1 MERAD
6 VVVVGA
12 GVAGLNAALTLAR
25 ARRDVRVFE
34 AGEDVGGRVRTDEV
48 DGMLLDRGF
57 QIVLPGYPHLR
68 RVVDL
73 SALDLRSFHRGIAV
87 REGAHVR
94 TLGDPRMGIGALGDL
109 ANTRVVSAAD
119 WVALA
124 AMSARD
130 LFSPGQTLKR
140 AEERTSARELA
151 RRGLSERGVEN
162 VLRPFLSGVFLE
174 SELDTSSRF
183 FHLVWR
189 SFLRAAPALP
199 ARGMAA
205 IPRQMAARLP
215 SGALELNSEVSRIE
229 SGRVHVRGGNVVQ
242 ARCVVV
248 ATDATCAGALLPELR
263 VPTWNAST
271 TYYFRSEVPP
281 LRGPLLLLGG
291 PGGPVVNSVVLN
303 QVANTYAPPDRALIA
318 ASTLGTPNSPREHE
332 KHVRTHLA
340 ELYGTETASWEL
352 VATYPVE
359 RALPRMTAPHPLRRS
374 TRVDNGLY
382 VCGDHRDTSSLQ
394 GALAS
399 GHRAARAVLQDLDS
413 GR

>member
-12 GVAGLNAALTLAR
+12 GLAGLNAARTLTR
-25 ARRDVRVFE
+25 AGRDVRVLE
-34 AGEDVGGRVRTDEV
+34 AGDDVGGRVRTDEV

-57 QIVLPGYPHLR
+57 QIVLPAYPHLR
-68 RVVDL
+68 RVVDVP
-73 SALDLRSFHRGIAV
+73 ALDLRAFHRGLAL
-87 REGAHVR
+87 REGAHLR
-94 TLGDPRMGIGALGDL
+94 TLGDPRIGLGALGDL
-109 ANTRVVSAAD
+109 ASTRAVTAAD
-119 WVALA
+119 RAVLA
-124 AMSARD
+124 GMSARD
-130 LFSPGQTLKR
+130 LLSAGRALKR
-140 AEERTSARELA
+140 AEERTTARELK
-151 RRGLSERGVEN
+151 RQGLSERGVEN

-205 IPRQMAARLP
+205 VPRQMAARLP
-215 SGALELNSEVSRIE
+215 SGVLQLNSEVSRIE
-229 SGRVHVRGGNVVQ
+229 AGRVHVRDGDTVQ
-242 ARCVVV
+242 ARSVVV
-248 ATDATCAGALLPELR
+248 AADSTRAGALLPQLR
-263 VPTWNAST
+263 VPAWNATT
-271 TYYFRSEVPP
+271 TYYFRCEAPP

-291 PGGPVVNSVVLN
+291 SGGPVVNSVVLN
-303 QVANTYAPPDRALIA
+303 QVAETYAPPGCALVA
-318 ASTLGTPNSPREHE
+318 ASTLGVPDSPRDRE
-332 KHVRTHLA
+332 KQVRTHLA
-340 ELYGTETASWEL
+340 ELYDTETASWEL

-399 GHRAARAVLQDLDS
+399 GHRAARAVLQDLDG